1 MIDAGLQKLLS
12 RPLDAVGRALASSGV
27 SANSVTLAGL
37 GLAVV
42 LVFVIAT
49 QQYALGLSLLALNR
63 LLDGVD
69 GAIAR
74 ATQRTDLGGYLDSV
88 ADYVFYAGV
97 PLGLALANPQE
108 NALPAAALLASFL
121 LTGASFL
128 AFAALAAKRGLQPE
142 TSRPKAFF
150 YSVGLMEGAET
161 IAFFVAMLLWPAH
174 FTVLAWVF
182 AGLCL
187 LTAVQRSLI
196 AAKTFR

>member
-1 MIDAGLQKLLS
+1 MIDAGLQRILS
-12 RPLDAVGRALASSGV
+12 RPLDAVGRVLAASGV

-37 GLAVV
+37 GVAVV
-42 LVFVIAT
+42 LVFVLAT
-49 QQYALGLSLLALNR
+49 RQFALGLLLLALNR

-74 ATQRTDLGGYLDSV
+74 ATHRTDFGGYLDSV

-128 AFAALAAKRGLQPE
+128 AFAALAAKRSLEPDA
-142 TSRPKAFF
+142 TRPKAFF

-161 IAFFVAMLLWPAH
+161 IAFFVAMLLWPAY
-174 FTVLAWVF
+174 FPALAWTF
-182 AGLCL
+182 AGLCV

-196 AAKTFR
+196 AAKVFR

>member
-1 MIDAGLQKLLS
+1 MIDASLQRLLA
-12 RPLDAVGRALASSGV
+12 RPLDAVGRTLAESGV

-42 LVFVIAT
+42 LVFVLAT
-49 QQYALGLSLLALNR
+49 RQYAVGLSLLALNR

-69 GAIAR
+69 GSIAR
-74 ATQRTDLGGYLDSV
+74 STRRTDFGGYLDSV

-97 PLGLALANPQE
+97 PFGLALSNPQD

-142 TSRPKAFF
+142 ASRPKAFF
-150 YSVGLMEGAET
+150 YSVGFMEGAET

-174 FTVLAWVF
+174 FAALAWTF
-182 AGLCL
+182 SGLCV

-196 AAKTFR
+196 AAKAFC

>member
-1 MIDAGLQKLLS
+1 MIDASLQRLLA
-12 RPLDAVGRALASSGV
+12 RPLNAVGRTLAESGV

-42 LVFVIAT
+42 LVFVLAT
-49 QQYALGLSLLALNR
+49 RQYAVGLSLLALNR

-69 GAIAR
+69 GSIAR
-74 ATQRTDLGGYLDSV
+74 STRRTDFGGYLDSV

-97 PLGLALANPQE
+97 PFGLALSNPQD

-142 TSRPKAFF
+142 ASRPKAFF
-150 YSVGLMEGAET
+150 YSVGFMEGAET

-174 FTVLAWVF
+174 FAALAWTF
-182 AGLCL
+182 SGLCV

-196 AAKTFR
+196 AAKAFC

>member
-1 MIDAGLQKLLS
+1 MIDASLQRLLA
-12 RPLDAVGRALASSGV
+12 RPLDAVGRTLAESGV

-42 LVFVIAT
+42 LVFVLAT
-49 QQYALGLSLLALNR
+49 RQYAVGLSLLALNR

-69 GAIAR
+69 GSIAR
-74 ATQRTDLGGYLDSV
+74 STRRTDFGGYLDSV

-97 PLGLALANPQE
+97 PFGLALSNPQE

-142 TSRPKAFF
+142 ASRPKAFF
-150 YSVGLMEGAET
+150 YSVGFMEGAET

-174 FTVLAWVF
+174 FAALAWTF
-182 AGLCL
+182 SGLCV

-196 AAKTFR
+196 AAKAFC

>member
-1 MIDAGLQKLLS
+1 MIDAGLQRILS
-12 RPLDAVGRALASSGV
+12 RPLDAIGRVLAASGV

-37 GLAVV
+37 GVAVV
-42 LVFVIAT
+42 LVFVLAT
-49 QQYALGLSLLALNR
+49 RQFALGLLLLALNR

-74 ATQRTDLGGYLDSV
+74 ATHRTDFGGYLDSV

-128 AFAALAAKRGLQPE
+128 AFAALAAKRSLEPDA
-142 TSRPKAFF
+142 TRPKAFF

-161 IAFFVAMLLWPAH
+161 IAFFVAMLLWPAY
-174 FTVLAWVF
+174 FPALAWTF
-182 AGLCL
+182 AGLCV

-196 AAKTFR
+196 AAKVFR